1 MRQVI
6 LDTETTGL
14 EPGAGHRIIEIGAVE
29 LIDRRKSGRTFHTY
43 LNPHREIEDGALEVH
58 GITREFLLDKPSFSD
73 VAEDFI
79 KFVDG
84 AELIIHNAAFDEAFI
99 DMELSLLDSPPGRL
113 TGFVKLFDSLELARE
128 LHPGQRNNLDAL
140 CKRYEI
146 DNSTRILHGALRDAE
161 ILAEVYLAMTGG
173 QSDLGLTFA
182 MAGEREHTSIAG
194 RNLERAPFKVLRA
207 DPQELAL
214 HQARLEAIAKES
226 GNCLWLDLERPEDP
240 AAGEMAPQQKRE
252 ARLL

>member
-1 MRQVI
+1 MRQVV

-14 EPGAGHRIIEIGAVE
+14 EPGEGHRIIEVGAVE
-29 LIDRRKSGRTFHTY
+29 LIDRRKSGRNFHSY
-43 LNPHREIEDGALEVH
+43 INPHREIEDGALEVH

-73 VAEDFI
+73 IAEDLMS
-79 KFVDG
+79 FVSG

-99 DMELSLLDSPPGRL
+99 NMELSLLESPHGRL
-113 TGFVKLFDSLELARE
+113 TDFASILDSLELARS

-173 QSDLGLTFA
+173 QSDLGLTFTA
-182 MAGEREHTSIAG
+182 SGERELSDISGGA
-194 RNLERAPFKVLRA
+194 RQRLPFRVLRA
-207 DPQELAL
+207 TPIELAA
-214 HQARLEAIAKES
+214 HHARLEAIAKES
-226 GNCLWLDLERPEDP
+226 GSCLWLELERSDSLLDDGGESP
-240 AAGEMAPQQKRE
+240 AAQSRS
-252 ARLL
+252 